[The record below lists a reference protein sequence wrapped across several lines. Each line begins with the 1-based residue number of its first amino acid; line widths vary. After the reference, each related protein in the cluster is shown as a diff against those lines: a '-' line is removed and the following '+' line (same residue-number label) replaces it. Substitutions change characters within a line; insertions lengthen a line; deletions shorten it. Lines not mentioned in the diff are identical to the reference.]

1 MKNTMKNTK
10 IIAVANQK
18 GGVAKTTS
26 TLNIGVSLRRLNKK
40 VLLIDGDPQ
49 SSLSKAY
56 WHIQDTDEIIGMT
69 ELMTAAMQR
78 KPFDVK
84 TAIRHDDLNDIDYI
98 PANISLSGVET
109 QLVNARL
116 RESIMQRA
124 LQDTFIIGKYDY
136 VIIDCPPSLSTLLY
150 NELTAADEVIIPVE
164 PEDLSIKGIE
174 LLLDTIA
181 DVQEFTNDKLHVLG
195 FMITKMSARANLH
208 KKNVCLLG
216 ETFDDIDI
224 IGTIHRT
231 IKVAESVS
239 SAKALLLYPD
249 NEANEQF
256 NKTAYEYKNIAKRI
270 VRRTKLC
277 EVNDNDN

>member
-1 MKNTMKNTK
+1 MKNTK
-10 IIAVANQK
+10 IIALANQK

-26 TLNIGVSLRRLNKK
+26 TLNIGVALRRLNKK

-49 SSLSKAY
+49 SSLTKAY
-56 WHIQDTDEIIGMT
+56 WHIQDTDETVGMT

-78 KPFDVK
+78 KPFDAK
-84 TAIRHDDLNDIDYI
+84 TAIRHDDVNDIDYI

-124 LQDTFIIGKYDY
+124 LQDDAIIGKYDY

-195 FMITKMSARANLH
+195 FIITKMTARANLH
-208 KKNVCLLG
+208 RKNVELLNN
-216 ETFDDIDI
+216 TFDNIDI
-224 IGTIHRT
+224 IGTVHRT
-231 IKVAESVS
+231 INVAESVS
-239 SAKALLLYPD
+239 SAKALALYPD
-249 NEANEQF
+249 STTNEYF
-256 NKTAYEYKNIAKRI
+256 NKAADEYKSIAKHITLMAR
-270 VRRTKLC
+270 
-277 EVNDNDN
+277 